1 MAKTDSVIEQ
11 LSFKKNF
18 PDFIPREEKFICC
31 KTEQNIDITLIEE
44 HLGIEIAPGRFL
56 PLVNM

>member
-1 MAKTDSVIEQ
+1 MAKTDSVIEL

-18 PDFIPREEKFICC
+18 PDFFPREEKFICC

-44 HLGIEIAPGRFL
+44 HLGIEIAAGRFL
-56 PLVNM
+56 PLINM